1 MRIQRAQSEAGAVET
16 PPGLE
21 GVLNDASGPNDT
33 MHGEQSGHVSEGHMG
48 GDQDHAER
56 GSAVA
61 GAFGR
66 QHHCYVYVAGE
77 MGQPLGVAGIGE
89 ACQVKGV
96 LMGGS
101 SDNGVHLTAERHSSG
116 RLDGVSGNPAGP
128 PGASVIR
135 IGLAGAESPNSHTDV
150 AGGGKCGDLIF
161 RADQD
166 NICGKRLGQSAC
178 GDLGTDPARIAQ
190 RNRYSRVLTT

>member
-1 MRIQRAQSEAGAVET
+1 M
-16 PPGLE
+16 E
-21 GVLNDASGPNDT
+21 GVLNYASGLDDT
-33 MHGEQSGHVSEGHMG
+33 VHGEQSGHVSEGHMG
-48 GDQDHAER
+48 RDQDHSER

-61 GAFGR
+61 GAFGS
-66 QHHCYVYVAGE
+66 QHHCYVDVAGE

-89 ACQVKGV
+89 ACQVQGV

-116 RLDGVSGNPAGP
+116 GLDRVSGNPARP

-135 IGLAGAESPNSHTDV
+135 TQPAGAESPGAHTNV
-150 AGGGKCGDLIF
+150 AGGGKCGDLIL

-178 GDLGTDPARIAQ
+178 SDLGTDPAGIAQ
-190 RNRYSRVLTT
+190 RNRYSRVPTT